1 MFIMKYYGYVNVLLV
16 QKSAKSSFTI
26 KSFIMSDGLSEF
38 AMSGCTFL
46 DAWLNGYSYEIEKQ
60 S

>member
-1 MFIMKYYGYVNVLLV
+1 
-16 QKSAKSSFTI
+16 
-26 KSFIMSDGLSEF
+26 MSDGLSEF